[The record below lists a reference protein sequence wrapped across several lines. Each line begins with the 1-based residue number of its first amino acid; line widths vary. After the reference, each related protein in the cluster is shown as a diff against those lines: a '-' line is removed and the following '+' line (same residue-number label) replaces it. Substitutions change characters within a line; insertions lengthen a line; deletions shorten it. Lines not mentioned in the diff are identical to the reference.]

1 MLQCPVDDVNRRLA
15 VLERRQEAL
24 RNRMAEEQAARQLLR
39 NDVRWIV
46 RVAMAAAAVVSILI
60 SLSAQFASSLL

>member
-1 MLQCPVDDVNRRLA
+1 MDDVKRRLE

-24 RNRMAEEQAARQLLR
+24 VERLAEEGAARQLLR

-46 RVAMAAAAVVSILI
+46 RVAMGAAAVVSALV
-60 SLSAQFASSLL
+60 SLAAQIVSTFL

>member
-1 MLQCPVDDVNRRLA
+1 VDDVNRRLA

-24 RNRMAEEQAARQLLR
+24 RHRMAEEQAARQLLR

-60 SLSAQFASSLL
+60 SLSAQFASTLL